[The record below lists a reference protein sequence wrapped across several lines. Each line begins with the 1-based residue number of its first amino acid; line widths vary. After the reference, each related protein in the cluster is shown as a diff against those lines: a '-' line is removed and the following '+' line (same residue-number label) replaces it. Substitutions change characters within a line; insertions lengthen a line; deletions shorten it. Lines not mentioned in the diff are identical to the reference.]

1 MGLFRLWV
9 WRHSTLVNMALLIDC
24 TYITTVPPPP
34 PKLYINIH
42 LCGCVCRIPG
52 WKQLVIITVM
62 GRSRKFE
69 LESGEEGLG
78 KYLTIYQVNR
88 PFLCNFLRNIPKFF
102 KSWQWVQTPLDL
114 HLVVMFEVVLY
125 VESGIQIKEL
135 LGQLLSLTVYSQTV
149 LHAHSIQRLH
159 MLQVMQKIQQSSHCF
174 NVSAQK

>member
-1 MGLFRLWV
+1 MYSKYNYRAPSA
-9 WRHSTLVNMALLIDC
+9 STLN
-24 TYITTVPPPP
+24 
-34 PKLYINIH
+34 NIQF
-42 LCGCVCRIPG
+42 LNNYDVSYVSRGA
-52 WKQLVIITVM
+52 
-62 GRSRKFE
+62 SRKFE
-69 LESGEEGLG
+69 SL
-78 KYLTIYQVNR
+78 KRLTIYQVNR